1 MRAGAAACAAEVH
14 LNQEEFPPLWLA
26 FPPLSFVPH
35 WSKSNKGFG
44 TAQLLLFLNAGW
56 LGHVG
61 GGGCCLLRF
70 LSFTVIVAVSIIS
83 IIIYYSF
90 CLSLVKSFLIWG
102 SHPISN
108 PKSHLR
114 SVI

>member
-35 WSKSNKGFG
+35 WTKSNKGFG

-61 GGGCCLLRF
+61 GGGLLF
-70 LSFTVIVAVSIIS
+70 A
-83 IIIYYSF
+83 
-90 CLSLVKSFLIWG
+90 
-102 SHPISN
+102 
-108 PKSHLR
+108 
-114 SVI
+114 